1 MFSGIASSALSPFD
15 VTKFKAGSTDRILA
29 NVYNLIGVC
38 LLRCRFMYVYMCM
51 LVCVCVCV
59 CVCVTEAEAETETE
73 TEAKTETETERQTDE
88 ECM

>member
-1 MFSGIASSALSPFD
+1 MHGMMFSGIASSALSPFD

-59 CVCVTEAEAETETE
+59 CVCDRGRGRDRDRDRGKDRNRDR
-73 TEAKTETETERQTDE
+73 KTDR
-88 ECM
+88 